1 MQEIIIPDGSGLTV
15 AVGVNYYSGL
25 YELVQVKDNK
35 TQRLKLTPLQ
45 AWKVRDAI
53 EDMECVRGAVEQEI
67 LAEKS
72 GQVVEPMKGGE

>member
-1 MQEIIIPDGSGLTV
+1 
-15 AVGVNYYSGL
+15 
-25 YELVQVKDNK
+25 LVQVKDNK